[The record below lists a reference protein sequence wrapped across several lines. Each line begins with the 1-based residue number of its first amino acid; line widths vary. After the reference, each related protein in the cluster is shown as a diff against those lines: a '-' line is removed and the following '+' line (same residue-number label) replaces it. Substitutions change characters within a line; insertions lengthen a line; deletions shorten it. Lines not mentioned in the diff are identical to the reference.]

1 MVPMPSLYS
10 CIDNEGPMIYTGRK
24 CTNSAFAQKT
34 KAAYISA
41 EDHDIPFKDSI
52 YSERMTTSP
61 LIGQAPIA
69 HREVVG

>member
-1 MVPMPSLYS
+1 
-10 CIDNEGPMIYTGRK
+10 MIYTGTK

-41 EDHDIPFKDSI
+41 EDHDFPFNGGNI
-52 YSERMTTSP
+52 FSERMTTSP

-69 HREVVG
+69 HREEWLAQKIQKVHFRLLNPR